1 MDMKLEGM
9 SKKELKKA
17 IIMNE
22 ILSKPVSLRKKELN
36 KSAKSINR

>member
-1 MDMKLEGM
+1 MTIKNL

-17 IIMNE
+17 VIMYE

-36 KSAKSINR
+36 QHAKNTDRR